1 MIRLGRAS
9 GVHRDLRDWMPGGSR
24 AALGLFAENNGSST
38 SSSAAALLSASVCR
52 SPLVVGVTALAA
64 GDNKLLRR
72 APGFDVA
79 LVDEAGQMAVPAVL
93 GPLLRARS
101 FVLVGDHYQL
111 PPLSVAV
118 APFLDENES
127 GGGERGNGESGENDG
142 APPESLFRR
151 LCEAHPQAVIP
162 LRRQYRMSRDIQR
175 VANELVYCGALR
187 AGSKEVARRKLEL
200 NFAGG
205 EKTSPSPS
213 SSSPSV
219 SAAASAFVASP
230 PWLKAALDPRR
241 RVVFLST
248 PGIAGHA
255 GDSRS
260 GDGFANQAEAA
271 LVGAVARGLLAGGVS
286 GSEIVAISPYRT
298 QVAALA
304 KASTNNCWSS
314 VESLTV
320 DKCQGRD
327 REAVLLSLVRCNKKL
342 EPGRPLTDWRRVN
355 VAATR
360 ARSKLVVVG
369 HEGTTGR
376 VPALRSLWEMARR
389 EGWVVE
395 VPAEALAE
403 VEIEVEE
410 VEEEEKGKVKGEE
423 VEEEEEEKKKK
434 KKTIKTTAADLAFAG
449 RDWGALPADEA
460 DEGAE

>member
-9 GVHRDLRDWMPGGSR
+9 GVHKDLREWMPGGSR
-24 AALGLFAENNGSST
+24 AASGLFAATENGDET
-38 SSSAAALLSASVCR
+38 SAAALLSASVCR

-118 APFLDENES
+118 ASAAADDD
-127 GGGERGNGESGENDG
+127 GEGNDGG

-175 VANELVYCGALR
+175 VANELVYCGQLR
-187 AGSKEVARRKLEL
+187 AGSKEVARRRLEVR
-200 NFAGG
+200 FDDSGDG
-205 EKTSPSPS
+205 ENT
-213 SSSPSV
+213 
-219 SAAASAFVASP
+219 AASAFALAP
-230 PWLKAALDPRR
+230 DWLKAALDPRR

-248 PGIAGHA
+248 PGPTKGGAGA

-260 GDGFANQAEAA
+260 GDGFANAAEAS
-271 LVGAVARGLLAGGVS
+271 LVGAVARGLLAGGVR
-286 GSEIVAISPYRT
+286 GSDVVAVSPYRT

-304 KASTNNCWSS
+304 RASAVTKWSS

-327 REAVLLSLVRCNKKL
+327 RAAVLLSLVRCNRKR

-369 HEGTTGR
+369 NAETTRR
-376 VPALRSLWEMARR
+376 VPALEALWSMAGR

-403 VEIEVEE
+403 IEVEVE
-410 VEEEEKGKVKGEE
+410 VEAEEEVGAGD
-423 VEEEEEEKKKK
+423 EKKKK
-434 KKTIKTTAADLAFAG
+434 KRKTVITNAADLAFAG
-449 RDWGALPADEA
+449 RDWGAAASAGAAADEDA
-460 DEGAE
+460 IAE